1 MYNDSATGLL
11 FVSCQSLLN
20 GTDTINGIFTFDG
33 SEFVSLAK
41 ERYDCGN
48 VNCGPALF
56 LTRYDGDIYYSGPGV
71 ERIDSIYLNGIGK
84 WDGEKWSAEPI
95 GLGGNVFDKNPF
107 IDGYCIHDGKLYVS
121 GFFRTAEG
129 DTCNSVAYW
138 DGQHWTG
145 LNFPGD
151 GFFGETPRV
160 NHVFFYKDE
169 LYAAGNFYLHLDGE
183 WIADIVRYDG
193 TNWHAVGG
201 GLHGGQADIWDWA
214 IYKDELYIC
223 GYFRKIDGNV
233 GNKIMR
239 WDGEQ
244 WKDVGGGVCSPAEI
258 AHGLTVY
265 DGKLL
270 LSGIFD
276 CVGNGLPVSNIAAWD
291 GERWCSFGN
300 STFDN
305 SIASMAE
312 YKGEIYIGGGFTEV
326 DGQPCRYFAKWVGD
340 HATDTCSALVSD
352 APEISGNRGEFRLW
366 PNPVGEELHIES
378 AGSIERVQIFDC
390 TGKVVKNAIQ
400 TISGTK
406 EESFTVDTRLLT
418 SGLYYVTFQSSGR
431 THSGKFVKI

>member
-1 MYNDSATGLL
+1 MYVDSTTGLL

-20 GTDTINGIFTFDG
+20 GPDTINGIFTFDG

-56 LTRYDGDIYYSGPGV
+56 LTRYDGDLYYSGPGL
-71 ERIDSIYLNGIGK
+71 ERIDSNALNGIGR
-84 WDGEKWSAEPI
+84 WDGEKWSAGLI
-95 GLGGNVFDKNPF
+95 GLGGNAFDKNPY
-107 IDGYCIHDGKLYVS
+107 IDGYCIQDGKLYAS

-138 DGQHWTG
+138 DGEHWTG

-151 GFFGETPRV
+151 DFFSETPRV
-160 NHVFFYKDE
+160 YHVFFYKNE
-169 LYAAGNFYLHLDGE
+169 LYAAGNFYVHLDGE

-201 GLHGGQADIWDWA
+201 GLHGGEANIWDWA

-239 WDGEQ
+239 WNGAQ
-244 WKDVGGGVCSPAEI
+244 WKDVGGGVCSPAAV
-258 AHGLTVY
+258 AHGLAVI
-265 DGKLL
+265 DDKLL
-270 LSGIFD
+270 LSGIFN
-276 CVGNGLPVSNIAAWD
+276 CIGNGLPVSNIAAWD

-305 SIASMAE
+305 TISRIAE
-312 YKGEIYIGGGFTEV
+312 YKNEIYIGGGFTKV
-326 DGQPCRYFAKWVGD
+326 DGQPCHDFAKWVGD
-340 HATDTCSALVSD
+340 HATDTCSVPVSAVPD
-352 APEISGNRGEFRLW
+352 LLDSEEGLRLW
-366 PNPVGEELHIES
+366 PNPADEALHLQTEMPIQS
-378 AGSIERVQIFDC
+378 ARIFDA
-390 TGKVVKNAIQ
+390 TGRETSHLVPAASEGQV
-400 TISGTK
+400 S
-406 EESFTVDTRLLT
+406 VDIRHLPP
-418 SGLYYVTFQSSGR
+418 GLYYLSLRSGGKVWY
-431 THSGKFVKI
+431 GKFVKE